1 MEVRRRVGQQ
11 QAQQHLGQHAPA
23 HRAEIFAVALHHRL
37 ALDEE
42 LACIWHPPGA
52 AAVGAILVEPP
63 AIREGWFELPERPGL
78 GVRLAQD
85 VPERYP
91 FVEGHYAVE
100 IER

>member
-1 MEVRRRVGQQ
+1 MGC
-11 QAQQHLGQHAPA
+11 
-23 HRAEIFAVALHHRL
+23 RL
-37 ALDEE
+37 RSTLELEQSDKTTTEE

-63 AIREGWFELPERPGL
+63 AIREGWLELPERPGL

-85 VPERYP
+85 LPERYP